1 MQKYVEQKMKL
12 LRKAEPLIWDSE
24 EIRQK
29 SMGTM
34 YALNRIF
41 YGDDVEE
48 LIDFQEELAENRI
61 QDDYHLIRVIASLN
75 ELYFIRE
82 KFIEGVK

>member
-1 MQKYVEQKMKL
+1 MHRYVEKKIKL

-41 YGDDVEE
+41 YGDDVGTLIEFYEE
-48 LIDFQEELAENRI
+48 LLENRI
-61 QDDYHLIRVIASLN
+61 KDDYHLIRITATLV

-82 KFIEGVK
+82 KFIEGTK